1 MEVIIAFRE
10 ERGSL
15 QMHLHHQQEPVDEE
29 EEEEDS
35 YYATAVREEEEE
47 YFEATGRSQHQ
58 QQDRACDTSSG
69 VEEICHQSEEQL
81 KEFSDYFL
89 RKTKEI
95 IDKKANEV
103 RRRRK

>member
-15 QMHLHHQQEPVDEE
+15 QMHLHHQQEPVDE

-103 RRRRK
+103 RRGRK